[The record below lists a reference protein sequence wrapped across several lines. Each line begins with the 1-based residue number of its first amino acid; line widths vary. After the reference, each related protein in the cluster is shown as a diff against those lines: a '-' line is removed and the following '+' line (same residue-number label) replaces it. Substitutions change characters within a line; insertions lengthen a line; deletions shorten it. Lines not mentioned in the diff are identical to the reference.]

1 MKEKI
6 LTVLLLLLLHFS
18 VKSQIISGKVMD
30 ENKNALPYTNI
41 GIVGLDKGTISSNKG
56 LFSIDISNIN
66 KGKILRFSFVGFKS
80 VDFTIGDLISDKVS
94 RLNIIMNKE
103 TFQLDEIIIK
113 SNNEEPIYIGAKKR
127 GRMSWIWSESTKG
140 AEIGTLFKINKPT
153 LLKKIYFY
161 INKSYCDS
169 IHYRLRIYDGTEE
182 FPVKIINTKDIRFI
196 SKTKKGWESIDISNY
211 DIKIDTD
218 FIITLETL
226 ESWTS
231 GKYRTTHLSV
241 SRKQGNSYS
250 KTSSMAQWTEF
261 GNEMSFKIEIRE

>member
-1 MKEKI
+1 MKEKL
-6 LTVLLLLLLHFS
+6 LTILLLILVQVS
-18 VKSQIISGKVMD
+18 VNSQIISGKIMD
-30 ENKNALPYTNI
+30 ENKNVLPYGNI
-41 GIVGLDKGTISSNKG
+41 GIVGLNKGTISSDKG
-56 LFSIDISNIN
+56 LYSIDISNIN
-66 KGKILRFSFVGFKS
+66 KEKTLRFSFVGFRS
-80 VDFTIGDLISDKVS
+80 VDFRIGDLISDKVS
-94 RLNIIMNKE
+94 ILNITMDKE
-103 TFQLDEIIIK
+103 TFQLDEIVIK

-127 GRMSWIWSESTKG
+127 GRMSWVWSESTKG
-140 AEIGTLFKINKPT
+140 AEIGALFKIKKST
-153 LLKKIYFY
+153 LLKKIYFHVKK
-161 INKSYCDS
+161 NYCDS
-169 IHYRLRIYDGTEE
+169 INYRLRIYDGTEE

-196 SKTKKGWESIDISNY
+196 SKIKKGWESIDISNY

-250 KTSSMAQWTEF
+250 RTSSMAQWTEF